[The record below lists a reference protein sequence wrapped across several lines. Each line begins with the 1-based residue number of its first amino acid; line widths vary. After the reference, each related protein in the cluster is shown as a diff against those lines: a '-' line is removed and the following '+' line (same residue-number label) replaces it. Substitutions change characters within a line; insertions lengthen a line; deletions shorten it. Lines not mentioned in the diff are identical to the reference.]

1 MENTKPSDYL
11 PLKTWFYEY
20 GKPVFNSD
28 KLLHYHTK
36 PIQRELIEAGAMARL
51 AFTSFC
57 TSPAF
62 GRSTSASSPGSRG
75 SHEAPKRR
83 PVRTRSAVKY
93 HHTPGS
99 FYTSAVSPRVFLP
112 PRVRARPVRRGA
124 GWLSPCL
131 AGGPDYERSRR
142 YPNRSRPVG
151 QVAGHDR
158 GHAPHPGEIQP
169 TSVRSV
175 CYQLFNAKLI
185 DSMAKANTNA
195 AGRLLRQAR
204 EDGLIPWE
212 WVVDE
217 SREAER
223 ASLWRDPDQI
233 IDAAV
238 RGYRRDYWQDQPVH
252 IEVWSEKGTVRGT
265 LAPVLDAYETTFRV
279 MHGFASATVM
289 NDVADL
295 TRLGPVSPAS
305 SCTSVTTIRVVCT

>member
-1 MENTKPSDYL
+1 MSAAAVTRTGRGRSAKSL
-11 PLKTWFYEY
+11 
-20 GKPVFNSD
+20 VM
-28 KLLHYHTK
+28 
-36 PIQRELIEAGAMARL
+36 IEAM
-51 AFTSFC
+51 
-57 TSPAF
+57 
-62 GRSTSASSPGSRG
+62 
-75 SHEAPKRR
+75 RR
-83 PVRTRSAVKY
+83 ILEK
-93 HHTPGS
+93 
-99 FYTSAVSPRVFLP
+99 
-112 PRVRARPVRRGA
+112 
-124 GWLSPCL
+124 
-131 AGGPDYERSRR
+131 
-142 YPNRSRPVG
+142 
-151 QVAGHDR
+151 
-158 GHAPHPGEIQP
+158 IQP

-265 LAPVLDAYETTFRV
+265 LAPVLDAYGTTFRV

-289 NDVADL
+289 NDVAAL
-295 TRLGPVSPAS
+295 TRRSGKPCVFLYVGDYDPSGLYMSEADLPTRLARYGGDAEIRRIALTADDVGDCLPSFPAS
-305 SCTSVTTIRVVCT
+305 DKSLDKRYDWFTRSFGRRCWELDAMKPNDLRERVERHIVHLIDRDAWDHACTIERAQTESLRTFQEAWRGKLMQASKYGGAA